1 MKQTACLWYTKIYS
15 CVKWCLNRLFV
26 GHW

>member
-1 MKQTACLWYTKIYS
+1 MKHIACLWCTKIYS
-15 CVKWCLNRLFV
+15 CVKWWLAWLFV